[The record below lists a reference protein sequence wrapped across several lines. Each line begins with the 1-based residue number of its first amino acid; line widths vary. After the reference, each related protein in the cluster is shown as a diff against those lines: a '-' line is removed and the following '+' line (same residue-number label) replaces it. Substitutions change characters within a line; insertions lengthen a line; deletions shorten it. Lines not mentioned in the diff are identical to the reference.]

1 MPLSL
6 QYDPATSLCELRVEG
21 TLKRS
26 EFASCEQEL
35 AKHISAGAQPRVLV
49 ILDQFGDW
57 EKNEDWDN
65 LDFMFS
71 HGEKIA
77 KIAIVGAGD
86 KEAEV
91 KAFSGAGMRKA
102 PVEFFP
108 TGQQAEARAWLLS

>member
-6 QYDPATSLCELRVEG
+6 QYDPDTSVCELRIGG

-26 EFASCEQEL
+26 EFATCEQEL

-49 ILDQFGDW
+49 ILDHFDDW
-57 EKNEDWDN
+57 EANEDWSN

-77 KIAIVGAGD
+77 KIAVVGAGN
-86 KEAEV
+86 KEPEV

-102 PVEFFP
+102 PVEFF
-108 TGQQAEARAWLLS
+108 GSDQLAEARAWLLA

>member
-1 MPLSL
+1 MDVIEPKFLWGSHLGVPNHQPVSSMPLSL
-6 QYDPATSLCELRVEG
+6 EYDPATSLCELRVEG

-49 ILDQFGDW
+49 ILDHFGDW

-77 KIAIVGAGD
+77 KIAIVGAG
-86 KEAEV
+86 
-91 KAFSGAGMRKA
+91 G
-102 PVEFFP
+102 
-108 TGQQAEARAWLLS
+108 